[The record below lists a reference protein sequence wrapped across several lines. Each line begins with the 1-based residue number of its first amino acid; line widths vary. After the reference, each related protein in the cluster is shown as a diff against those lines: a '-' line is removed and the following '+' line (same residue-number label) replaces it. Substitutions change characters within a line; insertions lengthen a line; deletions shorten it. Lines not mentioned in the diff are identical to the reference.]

1 MTYSQEEVQDLIDR
15 VFKLSAK
22 DIDDKIKKVM
32 NRPEIAK
39 RRWFWELLQNAKDAV
54 GSNDKVAAK
63 LILGNDYNTGKPFID
78 FKHNGKPFSYK
89 DVENLIFPYS
99 DKADELNSDKS
110 GRFGTGFLATHILSK
125 EINVDGVYHKDNEYF
140 KFNFNLNRTG
150 IDKPQ
155 IAIGINDTWQE
166 FRKNKTQIPEF
177 SYNQNNYDTTFRY
190 YLDEASFNLVLAS
203 LKEIDHILPY
213 VLTFVS
219 KIEKVEVI
227 NAFDGSTVLYNLGK
241 KQQLEDSIWHYQIEK
256 VKTID
261 LVPETSKINLI
272 VSSDIVMDVAIEVFK
287 SNDQIYIKPATDS
300 RPILYC
306 SFPLIGASGLKF
318 PLVVNCSNF
327 KPKEERDGI
336 WLDDVGYGL
345 TNQQLFERVIPLYIN
360 ICMYASKSKWLNT
373 YLLLKSLNKEFVFQD
388 FNTTWFKER
397 IQDALKKRVFQV
409 PLVDLLDGRRVA
421 PGEVHFISGENE
433 ENRIQLWNYV
443 SAAFPN
449 KVPLKQ
455 EVNDWYDVI
464 WNEFPRWTFDSYSK
478 WIASLQKVE
487 VLGKKIQK
495 DAEKTIE
502 WLDNYLT
509 YLLHVQPN
517 ILNTNELK
525 ILPNQLGEFKQKDEL
540 YYDDGT
546 IHQEL
551 KEILA
556 MTAQF
561 TSKVHDWRSDMLD
574 RNIFVALPENRL
586 RNIEQIG
593 IIISENVKDIL
604 KADSPNNEMREL
616 FSRLL
621 AWMNENPKDSSSFFK
636 EVRADALLYKCT
648 EESKLRKFTEI
659 LKLDRDGVM
668 QVDDQLTILKDPRTY
683 LLKDPDLEMKV
694 RLGSEVMANMQ
705 KEKMEFEFK
714 KRTGDIFEKVFEK
727 MMLTIPFLRIQKVE
741 GEEDFIIS
749 NELSNKEYYIEIKS
763 FIQGETRISMTHRQA
778 KKAAVHPGNYFL
790 CLIPND
796 GTNIDEDYIKKHARF
811 DPIIGEKLSKKVEAA
826 IKFETPEPGISVT
839 FEDEL
844 LRNYSKYRYKFLIE
858 QDIWGHDTLDS
869 FLSKL
874 S

>member
-1 MTYSQEEVQDLIDR
+1 MTYSQEEVQDLFDR

-190 YLDEASFNLVLAS
+190 YLDEASLNLVLAS

-287 SNDQIYIKPATDS
+287 SNDQIYLKPASDS

-306 SFPLIGASGLKF
+306 SFPLIGASGLQF
-318 PLVVNCSNF
+318 PIVVNCSKF

-345 TNQQLFERVIPLYIN
+345 TNQELFERVIPLYIN
-360 ICMYASKSKWLNT
+360 ICMYVSKNKWLNT
-373 YLLLKSLNKEFVFQD
+373 YLLF
-388 FNTTWFKER
+388 
-397 IQDALKKRVFQV
+397 
-409 PLVDLLDGRRVA
+409 LL
-421 PGEVHFISGENE
+421 P
-433 ENRIQLWNYV
+433 
-443 SAAFPN
+443 
-449 KVPLKQ
+449 
-455 EVNDWYDVI
+455 
-464 WNEFPRWTFDSYSK
+464 
-478 WIASLQKVE
+478 
-487 VLGKKIQK
+487 
-495 DAEKTIE
+495 
-502 WLDNYLT
+502 
-509 YLLHVQPN
+509 
-517 ILNTNELK
+517 
-525 ILPNQLGEFKQKDEL
+525 
-540 YYDDGT
+540 
-546 IHQEL
+546 
-551 KEILA
+551 
-556 MTAQF
+556 
-561 TSKVHDWRSDMLD
+561 
-574 RNIFVALPENRL
+574 
-586 RNIEQIG
+586 
-593 IIISENVKDIL
+593 
-604 KADSPNNEMREL
+604 
-616 FSRLL
+616 
-621 AWMNENPKDSSSFFK
+621 SS
-636 EVRADALLYKCT
+636 
-648 EESKLRKFTEI
+648 
-659 LKLDRDGVM
+659 
-668 QVDDQLTILKDPRTY
+668 
-683 LLKDPDLEMKV
+683 
-694 RLGSEVMANMQ
+694 
-705 KEKMEFEFK
+705 
-714 KRTGDIFEKVFEK
+714 
-727 MMLTIPFLRIQKVE
+727 
-741 GEEDFIIS
+741 
-749 NELSNKEYYIEIKS
+749 
-763 FIQGETRISMTHRQA
+763 
-778 KKAAVHPGNYFL
+778 
-790 CLIPND
+790 
-796 GTNIDEDYIKKHARF
+796 
-811 DPIIGEKLSKKVEAA
+811 
-826 IKFETPEPGISVT
+826 
-839 FEDEL
+839 
-844 LRNYSKYRYKFLIE
+844 
-858 QDIWGHDTLDS
+858 
-869 FLSKL
+869 
-874 S
+874 